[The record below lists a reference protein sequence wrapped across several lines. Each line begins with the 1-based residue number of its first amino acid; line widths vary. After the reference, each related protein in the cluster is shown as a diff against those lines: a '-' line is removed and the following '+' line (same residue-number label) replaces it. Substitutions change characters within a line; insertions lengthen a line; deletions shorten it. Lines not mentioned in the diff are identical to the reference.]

1 MLPWTLGTAEVCGAG
16 GVSLRLICF
25 LPYASQLVS
34 MSCLLS
40 EQLVPDHSLS
50 LAWLALSAFLFL
62 IFTNDIFF
70 FLIAEFCCI
79 HSNTLLFKNQCSS
92 FLFSQLS
99 LWSLQT

>member
-70 FLIAEFCCI
+70 PDC
-79 HSNTLLFKNQCSS
+79 
-92 FLFSQLS
+92 
-99 LWSLQT
+99 